1 MSVAV
6 AKSPVARDLMVRRL
20 ITLKSDTDVFDA
32 IDILLKNSISGA
44 PVLDGEGNYL
54 GVFTERST
62 LSLLMSAA
70 YDSSPTTEIRAFI
83 DRDAPTIDPDLDL
96 LSMMQIFLEGN
107 VRRLPVLDADGRLI
121 GQVSRRDVL
130 KHTASM
136 IRTTKDKQSALL
148 YLSSLM
154 ERSEHPFQ

>member
-1 MSVAV
+1 MSIAV

-20 ITLKSDTDVFDA
+20 ITLRSDIDVFDA
-32 IDILLKNSISGA
+32 IDILLRNSISGA
-44 PVLDGEGNYL
+44 PVLDGQGNYL

-70 YDSSPTTEIRAFI
+70 YDSSPTTQIRAFV
-83 DRDAPTIDPDLDL
+83 DTEAPTIHPEIDL
-96 LSMMQIFLEGN
+96 LSIMQIFLEGH
-107 VRRLPVLDADGRLI
+107 VRRLPVLDAQGNLI

-130 KHTASM
+130 KHASAM

-154 ERSEHPFQ
+154 EREEHPFR